1 MRMITFG
8 MCLLFLPLVTAAA
21 AVPTAM
27 NYQGRLSEPG
37 GTPLADGDY
46 SVAFAIYD
54 VSSGGVVLWSES
66 RTVTVV
72 NGVFSVLL
80 GTVTPI
86 VDSVFSGPTRYL
98 GIKVGTDPE
107 LVPRVMMVTVPYA
120 FRAATVDGA
129 TGGVIASKVAIGAGH
144 DNSGADAFAV
154 GLADTASGDHAVAL
168 GESNAAVGAY
178 SNISGGLGNRAIG
191 ISSHIGGGAQNT
203 AGNND
208 VVVGGGLGNSA
219 AGFRSVI
226 AGGQSNHTAGDVA
239 VVGGGFINSAIGNYT
254 FIGGGSAD
262 TVTGGYGLIGGGYL
276 NRVSG
281 FSAAI
286 VGGVNNSCSGLA
298 ASIGGGSGN
307 VASDV
312 GAVVCGGESDTAS
325 AAFAVVPGG
334 RDNVAAGRYSFAGGF
349 GAKAR
354 HLGTFVWSDSSSTLP
369 FGSTRDNQFLVRAA
383 GGVGINTNA
392 PQSLLHVKA
401 GASGS
406 TGPLPYT
413 LATFESSFNSY
424 LSILTPNGGERGILF
439 GNATSNID
447 GGIVYNNFATPNGFQ
462 FRTTTNNTV
471 ISFAQNGDIVT
482 FGKVCATN
490 VACPSDERLKEDIR
504 QIDDPLELISQ
515 LHGVHYRWKPEFREH
530 HGLSDDEQT
539 GLIAQEVAR
548 VLPDAVSSGPDG
560 YYAVDYSRLVPLLL
574 EGIKQQRVTI
584 HQLEQ
589 KLDAL
594 AARVA
599 TDSSTLPATPQN

>member
-1 MRMITFG
+1 M
-8 MCLLFLPLVTAAA
+8 
-21 AVPTAM
+21 
-27 NYQGRLSEPG
+27 
-37 GTPLADGDY
+37 
-46 SVAFAIYD
+46 
-54 VSSGGVVLWSES
+54 
-66 RTVTVV
+66 
-72 NGVFSVLL
+72 
-80 GTVTPI
+80 
-86 VDSVFSGPTRYL
+86 
-98 GIKVGTDPE
+98 
-107 LVPRVMMVTVPYA
+107 
-120 FRAATVDGA
+120 
-129 TGGVIASKVAIGAGH
+129 
-144 DNSGADAFAV
+144 
-154 GLADTASGDHAVAL
+154 AL

-178 SNISGGLGNRAIG
+178 SNISGGLGNRAVG

-239 VVGGGFINSAIGNYT
+239 VVGGGFINSAIGNFT
-254 FIGGGSAD
+254 FIGGGYAD
-262 TVTGGYGLIGGGYL
+262 TVSGTYGSICGGLANKVSGLGATLAGGAYNNCPGQTAFIGGGIGNL
-276 NRVSG
+276 ASEVS
-281 FSAAI
+281 
-286 VGGVNNSCSGLA
+286 
-298 ASIGGGSGN
+298 
-307 VASDV
+307 
-312 GAVVCGGESDTAS
+312 AVVGGGESDTAR
-325 AAFAVVPGG
+325 APFAVVPGG
-334 RDNVAAGRYSFAGGF
+334 RLNVAGGRYSMACGLR
-349 GAKAR
+349 AKAL
-354 HLGTFVWSDSSSTLP
+354 HAGTFVWSDSSSILP
-369 FGSTRDNQFLVRAA
+369 FGSTGDNQFLVRAA

-392 PQSLLHVKA
+392 PQNLLHVK
-401 GASGS
+401 GGTSGS
-406 TGPLPYT
+406 SGPWPFS
-413 LATFESSFNSY
+413 LATFEGAANSY
-424 LSILTPNGGERGILF
+424 ISILTPNGNERGILF
-439 GNATSNID
+439 GNASSNID
-447 GGIVYNNFATPNGFQ
+447 GGIVYNNVANPNGFQ

-504 QIDDPLELISQ
+504 QIDDPLELISR

-599 TDSSTLPATPQN
+599 TRSSAPPAPLHN

>member
-369 FGSTRDNQFLVRAA
+369 FGSTGDNQFLVRAA

-599 TDSSTLPATPQN
+599 TGSSAPPAPLHN

>member
-1 MRMITFG
+1 MRVLFYFS
-8 MCLLFLPLVTAAA
+8 CLLLLQIVTAAA
-21 AVPTAM
+21 VVPTAI
-27 NYQGRLSEPG
+27 NYQGRLAGAG
-37 GTPLADGDY
+37 GAPLADGNY

-54 VSSGGVVLWSES
+54 VFSGGVALWSES
-66 RTVTVV
+66 RTVTLS
-72 NGVFSVLL
+72 NGIFSVLL

-86 VDSVFSGPTRYL
+86 ADSVFSGPTRYL

-107 LVPRVMMVTVPYA
+107 QVPRVMMVTVPYA
-120 FRAATVDGA
+120 FRTATVAGA
-129 TGGVIASKVAIGAGH
+129 AGGVITSKVAIGAGH

-178 SNISGGLGNRAIG
+178 SSISGGLGNRAVG

-226 AGGQSNHTAGDVA
+226 AGGQSNRTAGDVA
-239 VVGGGFINSAIGNYT
+239 VVGGGFINSAIGNFT
-254 FIGGGSAD
+254 FIGGGYAD
-262 TVTGGYGLIGGGYL
+262 TVSGTYGSICGGLANKVSGLGATLAGGAYNNCPGQTAFIGGGIGNL
-276 NRVSG
+276 ASEVS
-281 FSAAI
+281 
-286 VGGVNNSCSGLA
+286 
-298 ASIGGGSGN
+298 
-307 VASDV
+307 
-312 GAVVCGGESDTAS
+312 AVVGGGESDTAR
-325 AAFAVVPGG
+325 APFAVVPGG
-334 RDNVAAGRYSFAGGF
+334 RLNVAGGRYSMACGLR
-349 GAKAR
+349 AKAL
-354 HLGTFVWSDSSSTLP
+354 HAGTFVWSDSSSILP
-369 FGSTRDNQFLVRAA
+369 FGSTGDNQFLVRAA

-392 PQSLLHVKA
+392 PQNLLHVK
-401 GASGS
+401 GGTSGS
-406 TGPLPYT
+406 SGPWPFS
-413 LATFESSFNSY
+413 LATFEGAANSY
-424 LSILTPNGGERGILF
+424 ISILTPNGNERGILF
-439 GNATSNID
+439 GNASSNID
-447 GGIVYNNFATPNGFQ
+447 GGIVYNNVANPNGFQ

-599 TDSSTLPATPQN
+599 TGSSAPPATPQN